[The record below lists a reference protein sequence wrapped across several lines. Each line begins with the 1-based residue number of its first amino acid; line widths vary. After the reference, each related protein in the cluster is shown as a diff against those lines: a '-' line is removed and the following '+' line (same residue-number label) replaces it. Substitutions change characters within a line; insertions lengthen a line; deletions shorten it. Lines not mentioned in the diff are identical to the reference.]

1 MSLWGVVSNDKHEQ
15 HVLPCE
21 KDGEIQNNHTPQSDC
36 WCKPKPDTDVRSMY
50 IHNDPE
56 RGGFNS

>member
-1 MSLWGVVSNDKHEQ
+1 MSLWGVVHKDNEQ

-21 KDGEIQNNHTPQSDC
+21 KDGEIQNNHTPSADC
-36 WCKPKPDTDVRSMY
+36 WCKPRQDAEVRSMY